1 MKKQAI
7 MLFHGLWSTPTEF
20 GFMVKL
26 LKTKGFDVLTP
37 QARTYG
43 QCDNGPLS
51 STNYHDWIA
60 EVKDLY
66 LAAKKDYDTV
76 HVSGLCIGSSL
87 ALALAA
93 LPDFDSENDMIFS
106 LSATMHFDGWDIPFA
121 GEYLF
126 KGFYFLHRYFNFMP
140 NWRYIEDAP
149 YGIKDPKMQ
158 RLIRMSFRNM
168 TKSEEDSYATP
179 ARYVHQALELGKY
192 LKKNLQKVTAPL
204 LICHAKEDETA
215 SPRNA
220 CMIESLASSSISRKV
235 LLKNSYHMIT
245 LDSERERLADEIDHF
260 IKFVMHIRQSKNT
273 EQKQAHLDQLAA

>member
-1 MKKQAI
+1 MTKQAI

-26 LKTKGFDVLTP
+26 LKSKGFDILTP
-37 QARTYG
+37 QAKTYG
-43 QCDNGPLS
+43 QCDDGPLS
-51 STNYHDWIA
+51 NSYQDWIN
-60 EVKDLY
+60 EVRDLY
-66 LAAKKDYDTV
+66 LAAKDDYETV

-93 LPDFDSENDMIFS
+93 LPEFDSENDMVIS

-126 KGFYFLHRYFNFMP
+126 KSFYFFHRYFKLMP
-140 NWRYIEDAP
+140 NWRYVEDAP

-179 ARYVHQALELGKY
+179 PAYVYQALELGKH
-192 LKKNLQKVTAPL
+192 LKKTLHKVTAPL
-204 LICHAKEDETA
+204 FICHAREDETA

-220 CMIESLASSSISRKV
+220 QLIEGLASSAISRKI

-245 LDSERERLADEIDHF
+245 LDSERERLADEIYEF
-260 IKFVMHIRQSKNT
+260 ITFVRKINTSHKEKFNQQTIN
-273 EQKQAHLDQLAA
+273 QLAA

>member
-26 LKTKGFDVLTP
+26 LKAKGFDVLTP

-43 QCDNGPLS
+43 QCDDGPL
-51 STNYHDWIA
+51 TTTYHDWIN
-60 EVKDLY
+60 EVRDLY
-66 LAAKKDYDTV
+66 LNAKKEYETV
-76 HVSGLCIGSSL
+76 YVSGLCIGSSL

-126 KGFYFLHRYFNFMP
+126 KGFYFFHRYFNLMP
-140 NWRYIEDAP
+140 NWRYVEDAP

-179 ARYVHQALELGKY
+179 ARYVHQALKLGKY
-192 LKKNLQKVTAPL
+192 LKKNLQKITAPL

-220 CMIESLASSSISRKV
+220 CIIENLVSSAISRKV

-245 LDSERERLADEIDHF
+245 LDSERERLAHEISHF
-260 IKFVMHIRQSKNT
+260 IAFVNEMRSSRDVK
-273 EQKQAHLDQLAA
+273 QKQEANRNQLAA